1 VIAVS
6 VRPIVDPTPI
16 PGKVDQSIN
25 HIELGVKAVTREL
38 TLENEVF
45 VGVLTDVTMF

>member
-1 VIAVS
+1 MINNTLH
-6 VRPIVDPTPI
+6 PIVDPTPI
-16 PGKVDQSIN
+16 PEKVDQTID

-38 TLENEVF
+38 TFENEVF